1 VTGFLR
7 FLGVFNAAVWF
18 GAVVFYLFGVS
29 VLLNSDEVRTLF
41 GADHYDFFSRAS
53 LLIIQD
59 RFYTIQWICAAVAL
73 IHLWTERW
81 YLGRRTKRRW
91 DGLILG
97 ALILSLW
104 GDNYLVSRLSRLHNG
119 QHARGA
125 SSELREASAKSFR
138 NWQRIATLVHLY
150 LLFGAGACLW
160 RAANPESGPR
170 FLSTSKL
177 RS

>member
-1 VTGFLR
+1 MTGFLR

-29 VLLNSDEVRTLF
+29 VLLNSTEAQALF
-41 GADHYDFFSRAS
+41 GADHSDFFSRAS
-53 LLIIQD
+53 QQIIQD

-73 IHLWTERW
+73 VHIWTERW
-81 YLGRRTKRRW
+81 YLGRRTRRRW
-91 DGLILG
+91 DGLLLG

-104 GDNYLVSRLSRLHNG
+104 GDNSLVSRLRQLHNG
-119 QHARGA
+119 QHARDA
-125 SSELREASAKSFR
+125 SPQLREASARSFR
-138 NWQRIATLVHLY
+138 NWQRVATAMHLY

-170 FLSTSKL
+170 FLSTNKL